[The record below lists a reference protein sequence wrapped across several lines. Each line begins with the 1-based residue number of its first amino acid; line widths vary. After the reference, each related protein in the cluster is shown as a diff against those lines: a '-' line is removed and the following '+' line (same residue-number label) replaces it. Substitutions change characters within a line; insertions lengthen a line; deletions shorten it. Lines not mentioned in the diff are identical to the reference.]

1 MVQFGYV
8 GIFPAGQPI
17 RLGGRAFDLLSIAR
31 EQEAKLWELRGAAS
45 LARLWRDQGHLAA
58 ARDLLAS
65 VYGWFTEGFAT
76 VDLKEAKGVLNKLT

>member
-1 MVQFGYV
+1 MIFFENIDYTRAGSERQTACDDV

-31 EQEAKLWELRGAAS
+31 EQESKLWELHGAAS

-58 ARDLLAS
+58 RPRPTRPALRLVHRGL
-65 VYGWFTEGFAT
+65 
-76 VDLKEAKGVLNKLT
+76 